1 MQKRRWKMIKWLLTT
16 ILLII
21 TVAVV
26 TVIME
31 SPSLRA
37 KAQKTLK
44 AKTAMISARINE
56 VKALIAD
63 KEGIKNPKGS
73 GGAKNESSAKELH
86 GPTGQN
92 ATGDQIQE
100 SDRKKLEK
108 ILEKA
113 NKESGK
119 AKP

>member
-1 MQKRRWKMIKWLLTT
+1 MIKWMLTT
-16 ILLII
+16 IILVI

-44 AKTAMISARINE
+44 AKTAMISSRINE
-56 VKALIAD
+56 VKAIIAD
-63 KEGIKNPKGS
+63 KEGIKNPKRTGGTTPGS
-73 GGAKNESSAKELH
+73 SGKELH
-86 GPTGQN
+86 GSTGQN
-92 ATGDQIQE
+92 APGDQIPE
-100 SDRKKLEK
+100 SDRKKLEEV
-108 ILEKA
+108 LEKA